1 MQYICKKCNKNY
13 SSYQS
18 LWIHNKKYHT
28 AITTRIVTNVGKM
41 PTNCHPIVTQINE
54 KTYKCKHCGKV
65 YNNRNSKYKHQVKCT
80 NIITILTNKID
91 ELESKINNKSI
102 INTKINNNNKNNR
115 INNGTINH
123 ITINKVGTELL
134 ERLTNKDIDKIFD
147 KEIESIFT
155 FIELLN
161 FNSDYP
167 ENHNHCVTNLE
178 SKFVSIYNSET
189 KKIEKDRKKYFF
201 DSLLCKSIDR
211 MNILFN
217 NNKDKFTI
225 TKQNEITNTIDTLN
239 RLKDSY
245 YNPKLFNELI
255 SKLNLVAYNNK
266 DIVIDTWNN
275 TTETFEDDLNDM
287 NIDELLSERKRR
299 MQPDIIDKE

>member
-1 MQYICKKCNKNY
+1 
-13 SSYQS
+13 
-18 LWIHNKKYHT
+18 
-28 AITTRIVTNVGKM
+28 M